1 MDRAGEVERSAP
13 SVEEAV
19 ESALDELGATE
30 QEVDVQV
37 LQEPRPG
44 FLGMGGQAA
53 TVRVRLR
60 GRRVELSEDELDEQ
74 ADIAA
79 EFVEGLLERMGIS
92 ASIEPNL
99 EDGTMYVDVLGSG
112 PEDEDMGLLIG
123 RHGQTLEALQEL
135 TRIVVSQ
142 RTEQRCRVVVDV
154 EDYKKRQRDR
164 LEARARDIAKRVVRL
179 GGEQELEPMNPYDRK
194 VVHDAVASVAGAES
208 SSRGEEPERRVV
220 IRRKG

>member
-1 MDRAGEVERSAP
+1 VDRAGEVERSAP

-60 GRRVELSEDELDEQ
+60 ARRVELSEDELDEQ

-142 RTEQRCRVVVDV
+142 RAEQRCRVVVDV

-164 LEARARDIAKRVVRL
+164 LEARARDIAKRVVRS
-179 GGEQELEPMNPYDRK
+179 GGEHELEPMNPYDRK

>member
-1 MDRAGEVERSAP
+1 VDRAEEVERSAP

-19 ESALDELGATE
+19 DSALDELGATE
-30 QEVDVQV
+30 QEVDVDV

-44 FLGMGGQAA
+44 FLGMGGQPA

-60 GRRVELSEDELDEQ
+60 ARRVELSEDQLEDQ

-79 EFVEGLLERMGIS
+79 DFVEGMLERIGIS

-99 EDGTMYVDVLGSG
+99 EEGTMYVDVLGSG

-164 LEARARDIAKRVVRL
+164 LEARARDVAKRVVRS
-179 GGEQELEPMNPYDRK
+179 GREQELEPMNPYDRK
-194 VVHDAVASVAGAES
+194 VVHDAVASVPGADS
-208 SSRGEEPERRVV
+208 ASRGEEPERRVV
-220 IRRKG
+220 IRRKD

>member
-60 GRRVELSEDELDEQ
+60 GRRVELSEDDLDEQ

-142 RTEQRCRVVVDV
+142 RTEERCRVVVDV

-164 LEARARDIAKRVVRL
+164 LEARARDVAKRVVRS

-220 IRRKG
+220 IRRKS